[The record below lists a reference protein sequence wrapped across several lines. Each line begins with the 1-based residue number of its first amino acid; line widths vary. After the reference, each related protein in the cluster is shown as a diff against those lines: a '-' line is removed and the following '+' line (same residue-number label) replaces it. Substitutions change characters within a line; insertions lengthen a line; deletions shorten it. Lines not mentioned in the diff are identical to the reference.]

1 MLAVHFGAGNIG
13 RGFIG
18 KLLSQSGYEVCFVD
32 INETVI
38 NELNERKSY
47 TVEILG
53 QDKEQTVVNGVRGI
67 NSLKDPEAVV
77 DAIYQAD
84 LITTAVG
91 PTVLKLISSAIKE
104 GISKRIVDK
113 KAPVNVIACENM
125 IGGSTMLRNAVE
137 EKMDEAERNVLDQ
150 FAGFPDAAVDRIVP
164 NQTHED
170 PLMVAVEPFYEW
182 VVDQTMMAGAVP
194 DIAGLT
200 YVKDLTPYIERKLFT
215 VNTGHAMTA
224 YLGYQAGYETIKET
238 LDDKGIYQEV
248 KSALEESGDL
258 LQNKHGFDKET
269 HEAYINKILGR
280 FLNPHLVDEVTR
292 VGRAPIRKIGPND
305 RLVGPA
311 RQLIDLNKEPNYLA
325 KGIAAAL
332 RFDPK
337 EDEEALKIQ
346 DTIKN
351 EGLTSAIITYTGVKE
366 GETLFN
372 LIRHHYKEMAHS

>member
-18 KLLSQSGYEVCFVD
+18 KLLSQSGYDVCFVD

-53 QDKEQTVVNGVRGI
+53 QDKEQIAVNGVRGI
-67 NSLKDPEAVV
+67 NSLKDPESVI

-104 GISKRIVDK
+104 GISKRIANGKD
-113 KAPVNVIACENM
+113 PVNVIACENM

-137 EKMDEAERNVLDQ
+137 EQMNEAERQVFDQ
-150 FAGFPDAAVDRIVP
+150 YAGFPDAAVDRIVP

-182 VVDQTMMAGAVP
+182 VVDQTMMAGEVP
-194 DIAGLT
+194 DISGLT
-200 YVKDLTPYIERKLFT
+200 YVQDLAPYIERKLFT

-224 YLGYQAGYETIKET
+224 YLGYQAGYKTIKEA
-238 LDDKGIYQEV
+238 LDDKDIYHDV
-248 KSALEESGDL
+248 KSALEESGEL
-258 LQNKHGFDKET
+258 LQYKHGFEKEA
-269 HEAYINKILGR
+269 HEAYITKILSR

-292 VGRAPIRKIGPND
+292 VGRAPLRKIGPND

-311 RQLIDLNKEPNYLA
+311 RQLAELNKEPNYLA

-337 EDEEALKIQ
+337 EDEEALKMQ

-351 EGLTSAIITYTGVKE
+351 EGLTSAIITFTGVRE

>member
-18 KLLSQSGYEVCFVD
+18 KLLSQSGYDVCFVD

-53 QDKEQTVVNGVRGI
+53 QDKEQIAVNGVRGI
-67 NSLKDPEAVV
+67 NSLKDAEAVI

-104 GISKRIVDK
+104 GISKRIANGKD
-113 KAPVNVIACENM
+113 PVNVIACENM

-137 EKMDEAERNVLDQ
+137 EQMNEAERQVFDRY
-150 FAGFPDAAVDRIVP
+150 AGFPDAAVDRIVP

-182 VVDQTMMAGAVP
+182 VVDQTMMAGEVP
-194 DIAGLT
+194 DISGLT
-200 YVKDLTPYIERKLFT
+200 YVQDLAPYIERKLFT

-224 YLGYQAGYETIKET
+224 YLGYQAGYKTIKEA
-238 LDDKGIYQEV
+238 LDDKDIYHDV
-248 KSALEESGDL
+248 KSALEESGEL
-258 LQNKHGFDKET
+258 LQYKHGFEKEA
-269 HEAYINKILGR
+269 HEAYITKILSR

-292 VGRAPIRKIGPND
+292 VGRAPLRKIGPND

-311 RQLIDLNKEPNYLA
+311 RQLAELNKEPNYLA

-337 EDEEALKIQ
+337 EDEEALKMQ

-351 EGLTSAIITYTGVKE
+351 EGLTSAIITFTGVRE

>member
-53 QDKEQTVVNGVRGI
+53 QDREQIVVEGVRGI
-67 NSLKDPEAVV
+67 NSQQDPEAVI

-104 GISKRIVDK
+104 GISKRIADG

-137 EKMDEAERNVLDQ
+137 EKMDEADRKVLDQ
-150 FAGFPDAAVDRIVP
+150 YAGFPDAAVDRIVP

-182 VVDQTMMAGAVP
+182 VVDQTMMAGEVP
-194 DIAGLT
+194 EIAGLT
-200 YVKDLTPYIERKLFT
+200 YVQDLAPYIERKLFT
-215 VNTGHAMTA
+215 VNTGHAVTA
-224 YLGYQAGYETIKET
+224 YLGYQAGYETIKEA
-238 LDDKGIYQEV
+238 LDTEDIYHDV
-248 KSALEESGDL
+248 KNALEESGEL
-258 LQNKHGFDKET
+258 LQHKHGFEKEA
-269 HEAYINKILGR
+269 HAAYITKILGR

-292 VGRAPIRKIGPND
+292 VGRAPIRKIGPDD

-311 RQLIDLNKEPNYLA
+311 RQLAELNKEPNYLA

-332 RFDPK
+332 RFDPL
-337 EDEEALKIQ
+337 EDEDAVKIQ
-346 DTIKN
+346 SKIKN
-351 EGLTSAIITYTGVKE
+351 EGISSAITAFTGINE
-366 GETLFN
+366 GEILFD
-372 LIRHHYKEMAHS
+372 LISKHYKEMSIS

>member
-67 NSLKDPEAVV
+67 NSLKDPAAVV

-164 NQTHED
+164 NQAHED

-182 VVDQTMMAGAVP
+182 VVDQTMMAGEVP

-200 YVKDLTPYIERKLFT
+200 YVKDLAPYIERKLFT

-248 KSALEESGDL
+248 KSALEESGEL
-258 LQNKHGFDKET
+258 LQHKHGFDKET